1 MGTVSGLF
9 FCREGEETDKKL
21 LGGLVRF
28 RRTPVLWR
36 LYLLGIP
43 LISLKSRRKTVARIL
58 GIPLWFHDRTQ
69 SFFNYLGEMVEPG
82 HDHIYIIRHNIG
94 ETFVYLSYIK
104 QWIEVNKSQKPLVIA
119 WRKKNISF
127 YKMFLGED
135 IPVQY
140 LSIPQSDI
148 NSFLREEVK
157 DWNGKKSFAR
167 HFELPKR

>member
-1 MGTVSGLF
+1 M
-9 FCREGEETDKKL
+9 
-21 LGGLVRF
+21 
-28 RRTPVLWR
+28 
-36 LYLLGIP
+36 
-43 LISLKSRRKTVARIL
+43 
-58 GIPLWFHDRTQ
+58 
-69 SFFNYLGEMVEPG
+69 
-82 HDHIYIIRHNIG
+82 
-94 ETFVYLSYIK
+94 YLSYIK

-119 WRKKNISF
+119 WRKKDISF